1 MGMLAVITDD
11 FTGAAE
17 IAGIV
22 LAKGFTAAIETR
34 TVHATPSDVLVI
46 ATNMRSI
53 SRGEA
58 SSESARLTA
67 ALMSLQPTMIFK
79 KVDSVLRGHIGPE
92 LGSMMA
98 AQGRSRALLV
108 PANPSLGRTIEDGIY
123 FVSGIPIAES
133 GFAIDNAAATGSSR
147 VIDILEERGCP
158 DLACFDIDAYG
169 SAGEGIAIGNT
180 RTPADVAAWA
190 GKVTD
195 EVVPAGAADFFS
207 ALLDRVQPS
216 ARALRGAP
224 IPFEAAKSLYVCGSR
239 FPASGQAVR
248 TAAANGHCVAY
259 LPDAIYFNRDF
270 DPALIETWA
279 EEVVCA
285 FERHDDVILVAPQST
300 GGNGLAGPDVTRV
313 FAQCVARVFDRAA
326 PDELMIEGG
335 ATAQAVMKALN
346 IETLLPVQALSA
358 GVTRMRVAG
367 RDGLHVTM
375 KPGSYSWPSVIWK
388 FDERRP

>member
-1 MGMLAVITDD
+1 MLAVITDD

-34 TVHATPSDVLVI
+34 TVHATTSDVLVI

-53 SRGEA
+53 GRTDA
-58 SSESARLTA
+58 SKESARLTA
-67 ALMSLQPTMIFK
+67 GLMALQPRMIFK

-92 LGSMMA
+92 LGSMME
-98 AQGRSRALLV
+98 AQGKSRALLV

-123 FVSGIPIAES
+123 FVSGTPIAES
-133 GFAIDNAAATGSSR
+133 GFAADNAVATGSSR
-147 VIDILEERGCP
+147 VVDILQERGYP
-158 DLACFDIDAYG
+158 DLACFDIDDYG
-169 SAGEGIAIGNT
+169 GAGDGIAIGNT

-190 GKVTD
+190 EKVTD
-195 EVVPAGAADFFS
+195 DVVPAGAADFFS
-207 ALLDRVQPS
+207 ALLDRLRPS
-216 ARALRGAP
+216 AGAPSGAP
-224 IPFEAAKSLYVCGSR
+224 ISFKAAKSLYVCGSR

-259 LPDAIYFNRDF
+259 VPDAIYFDRDF
-270 DPALIETWA
+270 DPDLIEAWA
-279 EEVVCA
+279 EDVVRA
-285 FERHDDVILVAPQST
+285 FERYDDVILFAPQST
-300 GGNGLAGPDVTRV
+300 RGVGFAGSDVTRV
-313 FAQCVARVFDRAA
+313 LARCVARVFDRAA

-335 ATAQAVMKALN
+335 ATAQAVMEALN

-388 FDERRP
+388 FDEKRL